1 MKDRETYD
9 IERNI
14 EFNILTAEMKEKIN
28 EGALRILEEIG
39 MKITGGRT
47 LKKFAE
53 KGIVPD
59 ENGMLHIPRSLVKW
73 ALNAAPKEITLYGMD
88 GNPRMVINKSNRVYF
103 GTHNDMEQIVDYRT
117 NKARPMLLKDI
128 ETMCKIASNCE
139 NIDFVLSVGLIQDVA
154 PQIQSQM
161 AFIESCKYME
171 KTINFSTNDID
182 GLQEIIDI
190 AAHLAGGHEKLAEK
204 PFIFNYCEPIPPLTH
219 PIESTEKLFVVASNG
234 IPTVYMPYCMM
245 GGTAPMDRPTTLA
258 QCFSEILAGLVI
270 TQLVRE
276 GAPFIAG
283 SMPSIIDM
291 KSTIASYACPEFHM
305 MVAASSEMADY
316 YQLPFYGTCGCSD
329 VRTFDQQS
337 AGEISYQ
344 ILSTL
349 LSKSNIVHDMGL
361 HDHCV
366 NICPAAVV
374 WANDKINGIKSYL
387 RGVQGEVDLDLIRD
401 VGPAGNYLS
410 EENTLER
417 FREEV
422 WYPEIE
428 TRRRVTT
435 EESELYGRIAERID
449 KILADNPGSGLS
461 PEQLAFLDAKAE
473 ELLKRVK

>member
-1 MKDRETYD
+1 MKDREVYD

-39 MKITGGRT
+39 MKITGERT

-59 ENGMLHIPRSLVKW
+59 ANGMLRIPRSLVKW
-73 ALNAAPKEITLYGMD
+73 ALEAAPKEITLYGMD
-88 GNPRMVINKSNRVYF
+88 GRPRMVINQSNRVYF
-103 GTHNDMEQIVDYRT
+103 GTHNDMEQIVDYKT

-190 AAHLAGGHEKLAEK
+190 AANLAGGHDKLVEK

-219 PIESTEKLFVVASNG
+219 PLESTEKLYVVASNG

-276 GAPFIAG
+276 GTPFIAG

-349 LSKSNIVHDMGL
+349 LSKANIIHDMGL

-374 WANDKINGIKSYL
+374 WANDKINGFKSYL
-387 RGVQGEVDLDLIRD
+387 KGVQGDVDLELIKD
-401 VGPAGNYLS
+401 VGPAGNHLS
-410 EENTLER
+410 EDNTLER

-435 EESELYGRIAERID
+435 EESELYSRIAARID
-449 KILADNPGSGLS
+449 KILTDNPGSKLT
-461 PEQLAFLDAKAE
+461 PKQLAFLDQKTAE
-473 ELLKRVK
+473 LMKRVQ